1 VETSKLFT
9 ASQANPISWWLLALC
24 LAVLAG
30 SSSNWVLQLVI
41 AISSLLTVFI
51 FREDAPWSKSIRFYI
66 YLAIFV
72 VVFRVI
78 FRIIFNIPIPGAET
92 AFDLPSLEISLGFG
106 PSVSL
111 FGQVSFNALQS
122 GATDGLRLAAII
134 LAIAMATSLANPRR
148 LLKSTPGAL
157 YEIASAISVAINLAP
172 QLINSLQRVR
182 RARMLRGRSKGLGAM
197 AGIVI
202 PVLEDAIDGSL
213 SLAASMD
220 ARGFG
225 RKGQQSKTEV
235 LLSRLVSLL
244 TIALIAIG
252 SFLLL
257 TSSENQLPAIL
268 VLFSGV
274 VSTYFTIKLNS
285 KASLRTR
292 LKPEKWMLPDYVLL
306 FLSTLF
312 VLLALSGWVA

>member
-1 VETSKLFT
+1 MENSKLLT
-9 ASQANPISWWLLALC
+9 ASMANPISWWVLALS
-24 LAVLAG
+24 LAILAG
-30 SSSNWVLQLVI
+30 SSSSWILQL
-41 AISSLLTVFI
+41 AISIASLLTVFV

-72 VVFRVI
+72 ILARVL
-78 FRIIFNIPIPGAET
+78 FRIIFNIQVPGAET
-92 AFDLPSLEISLGFG
+92 AINLPALEISLGFG
-106 PSVSL
+106 PNVTL
-111 FGQVSFNALQS
+111 FGQVGFSALQS

-134 LAIAMATSLANPRR
+134 LSIAMASSLANPRR

-182 RARMLRGRSKGLGAM
+182 KARTLRGRSRGLGAM
-197 AGIVI
+197 AGTVI

-225 RKGQQSKTEV
+225 RKGEQTKTQV
-235 LLSRLVSLL
+235 VASRVVSLM
-244 TIALIAIG
+244 TIVLISVGI
-252 SFLLL
+252 FLLL

-268 VLFSGV
+268 VLSLGV
-274 VSTYFTIKLNS
+274 LASYFTIKLNS

-292 LKPEKWMLPDYVLL
+292 LKPEKWQFPDYLL
-306 FLSTLF
+306 LAFSATFLI
-312 VLLALSGWVA
+312 LALSGWVS